1 MTKEEKKFLKEVKQE
16 ENYLRNQLLELHE
29 TLEEYDTHDEND
41 ECISMMMDFSEQ
53 DMYNAASIC
62 FSICSNYA
70 VKHDILNEKN
80 AKQKITM
87 FKNVLQNTF
96 GLNIDKEAQIQQ
108 VLDAAIP
115 E

>member
-16 ENYLRNQLLELHE
+16 EHYLRNQLLELHE
-29 TLEEYDTHDEND
+29 TLEGYDTHDEND
-41 ECISMMMDFSEQ
+41 ECISMLMDFNEQ

-70 VKHDILNEKN
+70 VKHGILTEKN
-80 AKQKITM
+80 AKQRVTM
-87 FKNVLQNTF
+87 FKNVLQSTF
-96 GLNIDKEAQIQQ
+96 GLNIVKEAQMQQ
-108 VLDAAIP
+108 VINAAIP